1 MKKGLMKKNTN
12 MVKLPFKAYKK
23 IMKYFFII
31 VFLYLKMLTGY
42 YQNKKK
48 QKQQQQNKNKN
59 RKVNK

>member
-12 MVKLPFKAYKK
+12 MVKLTFKAYKK

-31 VFLYLKMLTGY
+31 VFLYLKTGY

-59 RKVNK
+59 KKVNK